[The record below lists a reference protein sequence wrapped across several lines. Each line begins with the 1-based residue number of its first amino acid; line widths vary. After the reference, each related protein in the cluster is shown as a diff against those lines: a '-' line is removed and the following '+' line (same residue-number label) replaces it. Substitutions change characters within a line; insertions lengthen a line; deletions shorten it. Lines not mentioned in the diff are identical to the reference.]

1 MVFLYVLIGVLVL
14 IALLHFTA
22 KSQYVVKRD
31 INVQKPA
38 DKIFEYLKYLKNQ
51 DQWSPWNRKDP
62 DMNKSYEGVDGTV
75 GFISKWD
82 GNKEVGSGEQEIT
95 GIIPGKR
102 IESQLRFI
110 KPMKSTSDAW
120 LAVST
125 PNPGITNVAWGFS
138 GKYNFPFTIVSHFM
152 SMDKMV
158 GKDFEAGLKNLKEIL
173 EDN

>member
-75 GFISKWD
+75 GFISKWE

-102 IESQLRFI
+102 IESQLRF
-110 KPMKSTSDAW
+110 
-120 LAVST
+120 
-125 PNPGITNVAWGFS
+125 
-138 GKYNFPFTIVSHFM
+138 
-152 SMDKMV
+152 
-158 GKDFEAGLKNLKEIL
+158 
-173 EDN
+173 

>member
-1 MVFLYVLIGVLVL
+1 MLFVYILIGILVL
-14 IALLHFTA
+14 IAILHLTA
-22 KSQYVVKRD
+22 KKQYVVKRD

-38 DKIFEYLKYLKNQ
+38 DKVFEYLKYLKNQ
-51 DQWSPWNRKDP
+51 DHWSPWSRKDP
-62 DMNKSYEGVDGTV
+62 DMKKVYEGVDGTV
-75 GFISKWD
+75 GFVSKWD

-138 GKYNFPFTIVSHFM
+138 GKNKFPFTVMTHFM

-158 GKDFEAGLKNLKEIL
+158 GKDFEAGLKNVKEIL